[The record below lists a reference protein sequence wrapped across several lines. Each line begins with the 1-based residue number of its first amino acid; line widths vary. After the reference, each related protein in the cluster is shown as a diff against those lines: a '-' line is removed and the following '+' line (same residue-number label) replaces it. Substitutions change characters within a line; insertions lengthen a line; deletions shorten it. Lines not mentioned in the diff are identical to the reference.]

1 MNAVQMLQRPSR
13 RPPAPRRK
21 PAADRRVE
29 VVRAARKLF
38 ARDGFEGVSMRAL
51 AAASGVSPAALYLY
65 FPDKQALL
73 VAVCDDIFGELIA
86 MFRAAPVPVGRDPFA
101 RLRSFMQAYVGW
113 GIAHP
118 DEYRLLFLV
127 KEMHAPPSGH
137 RAAAPGGP
145 QLGPELFAMLAG
157 EVQAL
162 MAHGAMRAA
171 DATMTAEA
179 IWASGHGLI
188 ALLTTLK
195 TFPFTPAPAL
205 TDHLTDVIL
214 RGLSAD

>member
-1 MNAVQMLQRPSR
+1 MLSR
-13 RPPAPRRK
+13 APRRSRPLRK

-38 ARDGFEGVSMRAL
+38 ARDGFVAVSMRAL
-51 AAASGVSPAALYLY
+51 AAGSGVSPAALYLY

-73 VAVCDDIFGELIA
+73 AAVCDDIFADLIA
-86 MFRAAPVPVGRDPFA
+86 MFREAGTRLPAADPFA
-101 RLRSFMQAYVGW
+101 RLRGFMRAYVAW

-127 KEMHAPPSGH
+127 KEMHVPGASH
-137 RAAAPGGP
+137 RGPAVPGGP

-162 MAHGAMRAA
+162 MQSGAMRQA

-188 ALLTTLK
+188 ALLTTLRN
-195 TFPFTPAPAL
+195 FPFTPAPQL
-205 TDHLTDVIL
+205 TDYLADVII
-214 RGLSAD
+214 RGLAAD